1 MAIRRSRKAMRT
13 MGYLGLIE
21 NPAAQTQDS
30 QMGEM
35 VAVGRGN
42 VFGRLPGSSQL
53 GCQKCHLVFHAG
65 QRQLQLRVLV
75 L

>member
-1 MAIRRSRKAMRT
+1 
-13 MGYLGLIE
+13 
-21 NPAAQTQDS
+21 
-30 QMGEM
+30 M

-75 L
+75 LEMWINDEQKDYQ